1 MKRVSRF
8 LVKRILKKEG
18 IPLCEI
24 CKDSIAKTSM
34 TLCLECQQ
42 IYDEDMYALHM
53 RDMREMMR

>member
-1 MKRVSRF
+1 M
-8 LVKRILKKEG
+8 LKKEG
-18 IPLCEI
+18 IPLCEM

-53 RDMREMMR
+53 RDMREACR